1 MKNNKTILIALLII
15 IFVVLLIHR
24 RERIIKIKVV
34 PDVVRVKPAIHPP
47 FHRPRPIDYQ
57 FSTFTIST
65 PFR

>member
-34 PDVVRVKPAIHPP
+34 PDVVRVKPVIQPP
-47 FHRPRPIDYQ
+47 FHRPQPIDYQ
-57 FSTFTIST
+57 ISSPTIAV